1 MRVNESRPFLHLV
14 DGSLD
19 TTDIPGPD
27 AYAVTAPPRVA
38 SDAGASVT
46 GRIRVHDEDG
56 DAVTFTAASSPVSGD
71 SYGTLAMGTDGNWTF
86 TVDGSNADVSA
97 LTAGEELET
106 RYLVTATDAVGNAA
120 SAELDITIIGNTAP
134 VIDAALLPLSIRD
147 VFFVY
152 PVKTGD
158 ITFEIGNKED
168 EQVFNLPLDI
178 EKVGAADDH
187 LKVTFPL
194 RGNNGSWDGLVE
206 GINSNATAQEF
217 IREVTL
223 NSTPPLQNLYEMH
236 QSSDGNP
243 SYYTNN
249 AGFIVFELYS
259 DYSNVPLVALSDG
272 NTPAHSEQYT
282 LKGTSTGAA
291 ITEDTEAGIR
301 GKVYASDADGD
312 VLAYSAALK
321 SGVSYGDF
329 VINSL
334 GEWIFTLDNSVAA
347 VQDLNDGDTLSTTY
361 TVTVADT
368 LNSRATTDIAITIN
382 GRDEEAPSIG
392 TFEGETVLHWLA
404 FKTIKPVET
413 ILITAQGTADFP
425 RITELTGGTGML
437 AGAFAGSLGS
447 VTMQD
452 MVDYLNS
459 HTVASEYITDVRVA
473 DGFSGGDDAFA
484 PLRERPSKNGSL
496 LTPPIERITLDAGSR
511 VTIVAGDTDAILG
524 QVPGTDPDGD
534 DGALTYS
541 QVLKAGETSYGT
553 LTMAADGSYS
563 YTLDN
568 SNAAV
573 TALTGGS
580 SLTSTYSVTVTDS
593 GGLSATADMTITI
606 EGNVAPVISSDA
618 PHTVVFLSYLGAG
631 IYQPVVTDGNSFDTY
646 TLSVSGTDAA
656 LFEIRGGTAI
666 RLKAVDEAAFS
677 LPAKGYY
684 EFTVTATD
692 KVGLTGTQDVVL
704 GLKDILDKPNI
715 GTDTPTDAT
724 DDYYGNLGAGSD
736 DMFGRFGE
744 VDRFIVETD
753 EKLRAPDM
761 VFNATVTGEDKIVTD
776 VADTVDTTTITA
788 ANFTEKTGLR
798 FEQITTTTVDGDMHD
813 THIIWNA
820 TDEVVMIVDGPV
832 DGFGAY
838 AFDFTDF
845 EFI

>member
-1 MRVNESRPFLHLV
+1 MPNELPSLSRKF
-14 DGSLD
+14 S
-19 TTDIPGPD
+19 
-27 AYAVTAPPRVA
+27 
-38 SDAGASVT
+38 
-46 GRIRVHDEDG
+46 
-56 DAVTFTAASSPVSGD
+56 VSGKTRT
-71 SYGTLAMGTDGNWTF
+71 YARRK
-86 TVDGSNADVSA
+86 
-97 LTAGEELET
+97 GE
-106 RYLVTATDAVGNAA
+106 
-120 SAELDITIIGNTAP
+120 
-134 VIDAALLPLSIRD
+134 
-147 VFFVY
+147 
-152 PVKTGD
+152 
-158 ITFEIGNKED
+158 
-168 EQVFNLPLDI
+168 
-178 EKVGAADDH
+178 
-187 LKVTFPL
+187 
-194 RGNNGSWDGLVE
+194 RG
-206 GINSNATAQEF
+206 
-217 IREVTL
+217 
-223 NSTPPLQNLYEMH
+223 
-236 QSSDGNP
+236 P
-243 SYYTNN
+243 S
-249 AGFIVFELYS
+249 
-259 DYSNVPLVALSDG
+259 
-272 NTPAHSEQYT
+272 
-282 LKGTSTGAA
+282 
-291 ITEDTEAGIR
+291 
-301 GKVYASDADGD
+301 
-312 VLAYSAALK
+312 
-321 SGVSYGDF
+321 
-329 VINSL
+329 
-334 GEWIFTLDNSVAA
+334 
-347 VQDLNDGDTLSTTY
+347 
-361 TVTVADT
+361 
-368 LNSRATTDIAITIN
+368 
-382 GRDEEAPSIG
+382 
-392 TFEGETVLHWLA
+392 
-404 FKTIKPVET
+404 
-413 ILITAQGTADFP
+413 
-425 RITELTGGTGML
+425 L
-437 AGAFAGSLGS
+437 AGAAAGINGG

-452 MVDYLNS
+452 IADYLNG

-524 QVPGTDPDGD
+524 QVPGIDPDGD

-553 LTMAADGSYS
+553 LTMAADGAYS

-692 KVGLTGTQDVVL
+692 KVGLTGSEDVVL
-704 GLKDILDKPNI
+704 GIRDILDAPNI

-736 DMFGRFGE
+736 EMFGRFGE

-798 FEQITTTTVDGDMHD
+798 FDQITTTTVDGAMHD
-813 THIIWNA
+813 THIIWDA
-820 TDEVVMIVDGPV
+820 TDEVVMIIDQPV
-832 DGFGAY
+832 DGLGVY